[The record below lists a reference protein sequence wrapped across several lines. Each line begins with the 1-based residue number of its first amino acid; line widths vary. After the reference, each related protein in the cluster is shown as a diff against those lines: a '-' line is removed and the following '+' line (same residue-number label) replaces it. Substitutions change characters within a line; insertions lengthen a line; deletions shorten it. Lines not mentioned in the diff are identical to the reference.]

1 MAAAAASASSS
12 SSSSSSSSNTTRKLQ
27 NEYLS
32 CPRCSNTFKDP
43 KALPC
48 LHNFCKACLQLHID
62 EQMEGGRHTSFTC
75 PTCSKKIFMPDP
87 SKPTT
92 VWANQFPSNFV
103 LKGML
108 DTIAAGSPE
117 ATTPHR
123 DARPRPPLAGGKKSR
138 QAGSGSSPAS
148 QRHPLR
154 TEGSLD
160 LEGHPK
166 VAKALKHLQDLKTC
180 LKTEEAGIMSSLTK
194 LSRQRD
200 DQERAMTDAVAK
212 LQEILTMRKTGLLED
227 LSSCFNDEVEKLRQR
242 VQSCKDHLQSLRTC
256 EELLRSV
263 AALPEDDDPASEL
276 LESVSVQLEE
286 VQFRPRP
293 ENPSRVVLEY
303 DAMSVYK
310 VTEAL
315 ASFGSV
321 RVEKEGSPTRPLPP
335 SQPPGGKHTGHSGP
349 AQDNSDGAAA
359 RVPGASAPQL
369 VEKIMPRLICPDG
382 KGTQV
387 YDIAIMPGG
396 ILVMTVYGE
405 KMVQAFRAPRLQ
417 GGTKVRGMLGRV
429 ELDTQPGCLCR
440 LSQSHV
446 AVVGDMCVY
455 LIAVLPDRLELKRTI
470 PTGKNYSGITAY
482 GESTL
487 VASCQKPVCVD
498 FVGLNGFI
506 NETMDRDLA
515 SGHPLFRTPGFLAKA
530 STDGLLFV
538 TDGPRMLCLNNAGKV
553 KYEFPK
559 AEGEHLSKAEG
570 ICCDPAGYVYLV
582 DRGRNCVL
590 AVSTRGTRIAEVIT
604 EKQGLTD
611 PCAITTDDQ
620 GLVYVTNDFME
631 ILVFRIY

>member
-1 MAAAAASASSS
+1 MAASK
-12 SSSSSSSSNTTRKLQ
+12 TTQKLQ
-27 NEYLS
+27 NEFLS

-75 PTCSKKIFMPDP
+75 PICSKKIFVPDP
-87 SKPTT
+87 SKPTN

-108 DTIAAGSPE
+108 ETIAQGTPE
-117 ATTPHR
+117 ATIV
-123 DARPRPPLAGGKKSR
+123 RPPFLSAGNVESG
-138 QAGSGSSPAS
+138 QPGSGSSSPAS
-148 QRHPLR
+148 HRHPVR
-154 TEGSLD
+154 AEGSID
-160 LEGHPK
+160 VEGHPK
-166 VAKALKHLQDLKTC
+166 VEKALKQLKDLKTSV
-180 LKTEEAGIMSSLTK
+180 KTEEAGIMASLTN

-200 DQERAMTDAVAK
+200 DQERAMSDAVAK
-212 LQEILTMRKTGLLED
+212 LQEILEMRKTGLLED

-242 VQSCKDHLQSLRTC
+242 VQSCKDHQQSLRTC
-256 EELLRSV
+256 EDLLRTV
-263 AALPEDDDPASEL
+263 ATLPEYDDTASEL
-276 LESVSVQLEE
+276 LESVNLQLEE

-293 ENPSRVVLEY
+293 ENPSHVVLEY

-315 ASFGSV
+315 ASFGSI
-321 RVEKEGSPTRPLPP
+321 RVEKEGSPTRPALPSLP
-335 SQPPGGKHTGHSGP
+335 AGGQRTGQTGGSH
-349 AQDNSDGAAA
+349 DDSDGLPTYSAVA

-369 VEKIMPRLICPDG
+369 VEKIVPRLACRDG

-387 YDIAIMPGG
+387 YDITVMPGG

-405 KMVQAFRAPRLQ
+405 KLVQAFRPPRLQ
-417 GGTKVRGMLGRV
+417 GGNQKVRDLLGRV

-440 LSQSHV
+440 LSQNYV
-446 AVVGDMCVY
+446 AVVGDMCIY
-455 LIAVLPDRLELKRTI
+455 LIAVMPDKLELKRTV
-470 PTGKNYSGITAY
+470 PTGKNYTGITAY

-506 NETMDRDLA
+506 NETIDKDLA
-515 SGHPLFRTPGFLAKA
+515 SGHMLFRTPNFLATA
-530 STDGLLFV
+530 SKDGLLFV

-559 AEGEHLSKAEG
+559 AEEQLSNAEG
-570 ICCDPAGYVYLV
+570 ICCDPEGFIYLV
-582 DRGRNCVL
+582 DRGRHCVL
-590 AVSTRGTRIAEVIT
+590 AVSARGTRIADVIT
-604 EKQGLTD
+604 EKHGLTD
-611 PCAITTDDQ
+611 PCAVTTDEH
-620 GLVYVTNDFME
+620 GLLYITNDFME
-631 ILVFRIY
+631 ILVFRVY